1 MSSGS
6 TKVTGGSYNTDISL
20 ISSNKNYNRSLFG
33 QDSVR
38 QPADSP
44 PVDYDQN
51 VSPIYDISYHF
62 NRQNTNK
69 KQTRKK

>member
-6 TKVTGGSYNTDISL
+6 TKVTAGSYNPDISL

-33 QDSVR
+33 QESVR

-44 PVDYDQN
+44 PIDYNQH
-51 VSPIYDISYHF
+51 VSLIYGIITILTDKI
-62 NRQNTNK
+62 QIKNK
-69 KQTRKK
+69 R